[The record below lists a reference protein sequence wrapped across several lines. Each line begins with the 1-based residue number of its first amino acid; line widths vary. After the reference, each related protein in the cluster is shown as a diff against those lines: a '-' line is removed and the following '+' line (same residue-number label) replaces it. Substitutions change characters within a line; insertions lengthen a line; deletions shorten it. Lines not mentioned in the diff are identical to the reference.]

1 MRIIIC
7 ESEVPVADDR
17 KEATVTPLPLT
28 NDFVLGPLAC
38 PLRYFLTQAPLS
50 SESPKVGAAAG
61 VGVRFAW
68 VSWPQSPA
76 ELENW
81 PL

>member
-7 ESEVPVADDR
+7 ESEGPAADDR

-28 NDFVLGPLAC
+28 NDFVLGPVAC
-38 PLRYFLTQAPLS
+38 PLRCYLTPLW

-61 VGVRFAW
+61 FGVRFAW
-68 VSWPQSPA
+68 VSWP
-76 ELENW
+76 
-81 PL
+81 